1 MIIRKAELADIA
13 RLVELSAD
21 AHTTSQWNAQQF
33 LRLINASEKLCL
45 VADEEEKVYGFAIA
59 GIAADEMEIENI
71 LVAETHRLRGWGR
84 ELLQRLL
91 DQAHER
97 GIKKVFLEVR
107 ESNLPAI
114 MLYRSF
120 GFSESG
126 RRKDYYSNP
135 TEDALMLAR
144 GL

>member
-1 MIIRKAELADIA
+1 MIIRKAELADIP
-13 RLVELSAD
+13 RLVELSSET
-21 AHTTSQWNAQQF
+21 HTASQWNAQQF

-45 VADEEEKVYGFAIA
+45 VADEEDRAYGFAIA

-71 LVAETHRLRGWGR
+71 LVAESHRLRGWGR

-91 DQAHER
+91 DHAREHA
-97 GIKKVFLEVR
+97 IKKVFLEVR

-120 GFSESG
+120 GFRETG

-135 TEDALMLAR
+135 TEDALMLACQ
-144 GL
+144 L